1 MKRGLLVIPV
11 VALMT
16 VAGCASSPSHE
27 SLTRSAARLEQNA
40 DALSRGDHDRGA
52 YASTSYAREAD
63 ELAQRAHDFRRTIE
77 DSRADRRDVDE
88 SFESLSHSYHSLRD
102 DVDHAD
108 SREAQL
114 DLKPVT
120 EAYLDVERGMGG
132 YRVADR
138 DRDHRDR
145 DRY

>member
-1 MKRGLLVIPV
+1 M
-11 VALMT
+11 
-16 VAGCASSPSHE
+16 
-27 SLTRSAARLEQNA
+27 TRSAERLEQNA
-40 DALSRGDHDRGA
+40 DALARGDHDRDRA
-52 YASTSYAREAD
+52 YASDSYAREAD
-63 ELAQRAHDFRRTIE
+63 ELAEKAHDFRRTIQ

-88 SFESLSHSYHSLRD
+88 SFESLSRSYHALRD
-102 DVDHAD
+102 DVDHSD

-132 YRVADR
+132 YRVAE
-138 DRDHRDR
+138 RDHDHYPADRDR

>member
-1 MKRGLLVIPV
+1 MKRGLLVIPA

-40 DALSRGDHDRGA
+40 DALSRGDHDRGG
-52 YASTSYAREAD
+52 YASTSYSREAD
-63 ELAQRAHDFRRTIE
+63 ELAQRAHNFRRTIE
-77 DSRADRRDVDE
+77 DSHADRRDVDE
-88 SFESLSHSYHSLRD
+88 SFESLSHSYHALRD

-138 DRDHRDR
+138 DHRDR